1 MAGHIVFD
9 LVIAV
14 VLLCLLA
21 GFLAF
26 AMQLFGL
33 VPSFGFKVICEIQ
46 RASSDPFGEGIWLTI
61 MLATTLIPTFLH
73 LCMVVF
79 APLSRLFVDPEKRA
93 EWAGVLERYD
103 PAQHK
108 DDAAIDRTL
117 LDITRWLTFVH
128 DICWAAAGLTIFTLF
143 LLLAEGLSAAHA
155 GGAADMIAFFAWE
168 GVWLADQV
176 FAALP

>member
-1 MAGHIVFD
+1 
-9 LVIAV
+9 
-14 VLLCLLA
+14 
-21 GFLAF
+21 
-26 AMQLFGL
+26 
-33 VPSFGFKVICEIQ
+33 
-46 RASSDPFGEGIWLTI
+46 
-61 MLATTLIPTFLH
+61 
-73 LCMVVF
+73 MVVF